1 MNRLHCIAT
10 NDRKSTQNGGTVTYN
25 HHNSNKI
32 SIVKEDSR
40 LCDGI
45 GGVIWDGALLMAFL
59 LEELIPIIDD
69 TSIIELGAGA
79 GLTSIVS
86 EKCITSETVNVICTD
101 RYIDLLDI
109 NITNNNLSNKIISAV
124 LDWEHPEE
132 AYLHKHIKKNVIVIG
147 VEIACLVKQQ
157 QKLINTI
164 KNLCNDN
171 INSTILITFDET
183 TENESNYEKQFIE
196 LMTKEGYISAI
207 IFTGSIEW
215 HQNETIAYVHD
226 ITNRYHHDLNLFAFP
241 GNNRNDHK
249 VIKTSKEEPPPIPK
263 ASNSDSNNNN
273 HRSTVHHVIAFYQ
286 VELTLSN
293 IIIIMINYT

>member
-1 MNRLHCIAT
+1 MNNLHCIAT

-25 HHNSNKI
+25 HHKSNKI

-45 GGVIWDGALLMAFL
+45 GGVIWDGALLMSFV
-59 LEELIPIIDD
+59 LEELIPNLGND

-86 EKCITSETVNVICTD
+86 QKCITSDETNVISTD

-124 LDWEHPEE
+124 LDWENPEE
-132 AYLHKHIKKNVIVIG
+132 VHLLKHIKKNVIIIG

-157 QKLINTI
+157 KKLINTI

-196 LMTKEGYISAI
+196 HMAKEGYISAI

-215 HQNETIAYVHD
+215 NENETIAYVHD
-226 ITNRYHHDLNLFAFP
+226 ITNRYHHDLNHFGFP
-241 GNNRNDHK
+241 GNRNEYK
-249 VIKTSKEEPPPIPK
+249 EIKTSKEEPPPIPK
-263 ASNSDSNNNN
+263 VSNSDSNNNN
-273 HRSTVHHVIAFYQ
+273 HRSTLHHVLAFYQ
-286 VELTLSN
+286 VVLTLSN